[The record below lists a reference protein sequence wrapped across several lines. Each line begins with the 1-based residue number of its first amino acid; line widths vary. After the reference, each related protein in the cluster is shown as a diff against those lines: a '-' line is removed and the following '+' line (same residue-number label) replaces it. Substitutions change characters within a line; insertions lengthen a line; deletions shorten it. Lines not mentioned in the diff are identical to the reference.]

1 MNKKSPAKLSILIE
15 REYMVRV
22 KKKSF
27 IVTTLLIPILIA
39 AIFFIVIYISMSSLS
54 DERVAVIDETGLYS
68 DVLADNEYYTFIQ
81 SSEPLEAY
89 TDKAKLE
96 EEGLSAVLYIKD
108 TLMNNP
114 NGWSLYSYKKL
125 PDGIVRYINDA
136 FTERLKE
143 QRIAQYDIE
152 GLPEI
157 IDDVETTISVPTYQW
172 DAKGEEAK
180 SSGTLAGVIGMILS
194 GIILA
199 FMSNYSGQVMSGV
212 LEEKKNRI
220 MEVIVS
226 TVRPIEMM
234 ISKMVGVFLVGLTQV
249 AIWLIFAGIIFVV
262 GSLVA
267 VGGVY
272 DLSALSQLDP
282 AQMGGLAGSM
292 SMDSVT
298 EMQSSLEVLQSINFV
313 QLIIM
318 LLVYFIGGY
327 LLYASLFAA
336 IGSSVSSD
344 EDASQFMMPFVL
356 IMMLGFYIAMG
367 SMDNPD
373 GTMAF
378 WGSIVPFSSPF
389 VMMVRLPYGVATW
402 ELILSIVL
410 LYLTAFGIAWLAA
423 RIYRVGILF
432 TGKKPSLR
440 DLWSWLRI

>member
-1 MNKKSPAKLSILIE
+1 MKTNSLSKLRILIE

-22 KKKSF
+22 NKKSF
-27 IVTTLLIPILIA
+27 IVTTLLVPILIA
-39 AIFFIVIYISMSSLS
+39 AVFFIVIYVSMSSLS
-54 DERVAVIDETGLYS
+54 KERVAVIDETGLYG
-68 DVLADNEYYTFIQ
+68 DVLTDDEYYTFVP
-81 SSEPLEAY
+81 SSEPLAAY
-89 TDKAKLE
+89 TDKAKLD
-96 EEGLSAVLYIKD
+96 EEGLSAVLHIQD
-108 TLMNNP
+108 TLLHNP
-114 NGWSLYSYKKL
+114 KGWSLYSYKKL
-125 PDGIVRYINDA
+125 PDGIVSYINEA
-136 FTERLKE
+136 FTAHLKE
-143 QRIAQYDIE
+143 QRIAHYNIDS
-152 GLPEI
+152 LPEI
-157 IDDVETTISVPTYQW
+157 IADVETTISVPTFQW
-172 DAKGEEAK
+172 DARGESVK
-180 SSGTLAGVIGMILS
+180 SSGTLAGIIGMVLSVIILS
-194 GIILA
+194 
-199 FMSNYSGQVMSGV
+199 FMSNYAGQVMSGV

-220 MEVIVS
+220 MEIIVS
-226 TVRPIEMM
+226 SVRPLEMM

-249 AIWLIFAGIIFVV
+249 AIWILFGVIIFVV

-282 AQMGGLAGSM
+282 AQMGGLAGGM
-292 SMDSVT
+292 SMDSIV
-298 EMQSSLEVLQSINFV
+298 EMQSSLEIIQSINFG
-313 QLIIM
+313 QLIVM

-327 LLYASLFAA
+327 MLYASLFAA

-356 IMMLGFYIAMG
+356 VMMLGFYIAMG

-378 WGSIVPFSSPF
+378 WGSIIPFSSPF

-402 ELILSIVL
+402 ELIISIGL

-440 DLWSWLRI
+440 DLWSWLHL

>member
-1 MNKKSPAKLSILIE
+1 MCI
-15 REYMVRV
+15 RDR
-22 KKKSF
+22 
-27 IVTTLLIPILIA
+27 
-39 AIFFIVIYISMSSLS
+39 
-54 DERVAVIDETGLYS
+54 
-68 DVLADNEYYTFIQ
+68 
-81 SSEPLEAY
+81 
-89 TDKAKLE
+89 
-96 EEGLSAVLYIKD
+96 
-108 TLMNNP
+108 
-114 NGWSLYSYKKL
+114 
-125 PDGIVRYINDA
+125 
-136 FTERLKE
+136 
-143 QRIAQYDIE
+143 YDIE

-282 AQMGGLAGSM
+282 AQMGGLAGGM

-344 EDASQFMMPFVL
+344 EDASQFMMPFLLV
-356 IMMLGFYIAMG
+356 MMLGFYIAMG

-389 VMMVRLPYGVATW
+389 VMMVRLPYGVTTW
-402 ELILSIVL
+402 ELILSISL
-410 LYLTAFGIAWLAA
+410 LYLTAFGIVWLAA

>member
-1 MNKKSPAKLSILIE
+1 
-15 REYMVRV
+15 MVRV

-27 IVTTLLIPILIA
+27 IVTTLLVPILIA
-39 AIFFIVIYISMSSLS
+39 AIFFIVIYVSMSSLS

-68 DVLADNEYYTFIQ
+68 DVLADNEYYTFIP

-114 NGWSLYSYKKL
+114 SGWSLYSYKKL

-282 AQMGGLAGSM
+282 AQMGGL
-292 SMDSVT
+292 
-298 EMQSSLEVLQSINFV
+298 
-313 QLIIM
+313 
-318 LLVYFIGGY
+318 
-327 LLYASLFAA
+327 
-336 IGSSVSSD
+336 SVSYTH
-344 EDASQFMMPFVL
+344 L
-356 IMMLGFYIAMG
+356 
-367 SMDNPD
+367 
-373 GTMAF
+373 
-378 WGSIVPFSSPF
+378 
-389 VMMVRLPYGVATW
+389 
-402 ELILSIVL
+402 
-410 LYLTAFGIAWLAA
+410 
-423 RIYRVGILF
+423 
-432 TGKKPSLR
+432 
-440 DLWSWLRI
+440 